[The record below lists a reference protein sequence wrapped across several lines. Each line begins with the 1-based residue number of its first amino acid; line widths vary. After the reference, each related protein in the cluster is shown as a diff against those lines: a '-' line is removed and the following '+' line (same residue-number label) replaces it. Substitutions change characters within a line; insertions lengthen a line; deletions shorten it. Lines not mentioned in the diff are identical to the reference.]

1 MAVKGNVAFSKS
13 QFKEKVFFCQK
24 LNKERIIMAALHEIL
39 KSSTS
44 NGKQWK
50 ATMTKSHSHD
60 DVTDVFGSNVFN
72 DRVMK
77 ERLPKDTYKAL
88 KETIDSGKTLTLE
101 VANVVANAMKDWAIE
116 KGATH
121 YTHWFQPLTGKTAE
135 KHDSFIAPTA
145 DGGVVMEFS
154 GKQLI
159 QGEPDASSFPS
170 GGLRATFEARGY
182 TAWDCTSPAFLKED
196 GAGNVTLTIPTAFC
210 SYTGEALDKK
220 TPLLRSMEAVS
231 KQALRVLRAL
241 GNSTSKR
248 VTATVGPEQE
258 YFLIDKKYYE
268 QRLDLITA
276 GRTLFGAPAPKGQEL
291 EDQYFGAIKDRIS
304 AFMRDLDTELWKMGV
319 LSKTKHNEVAP
330 SQYEMAPIFSTTNI
344 ATDHNQLVMETMQKV
359 ALRHDLVC
367 LLHEK
372 PFAGVNGSG
381 KHNNWSLATDDG
393 FNLLEPGKTPHE
405 NEQFLVFLA
414 AVIAAVD
421 KHADKLRAGAAN
433 TGNDLRL
440 GANEAPPAIISVFM
454 GEELTDILMSLA
466 KGKEAKSK
474 GQHFLNIGVDS
485 LPALPK
491 DNTDRNRTSPF
502 AFTGNKFE
510 FRMVPSSAS
519 ISGPNTVL
527 NTIVAESLDKIAG
540 RLEKAKDV
548 NKEAAAIVKETAI
561 ESGRII
567 FNGNNYS
574 AEWVTE
580 AKKRGPPNIKS
591 TVEALG
597 YMANKEAVKLFEKYK
612 VLSEGELHSRYE
624 VYLEIYAKNINI
636 EAQASVAMVKN
647 LFIPAVIA
655 FTSELASTIN
665 NLKSAGASTKVQKA
679 LLDEVSELLESA
691 NKKLAEF
698 EGILKKAQD
707 EKEAK
712 HKAEAYRDDVVPA
725 MNSLRADID
734 ALETFVPSSK
744 WPVPSYAEMLFKL

>member
-1 MAVKGNVAFSKS
+1 
-13 QFKEKVFFCQK
+13 
-24 LNKERIIMAALHEIL
+24 MAALHEIL

-44 NGKQWK
+44 NGKHWK
-50 ATMTKSHSHD
+50 ASMTKTNNHD

-72 DRVMK
+72 ERVMK

-88 KETIDSGKTLTLE
+88 KQTIDSGAPLTLE

-135 KHDSFIAPTA
+135 KHDSFISPTP

-196 GAGNVTLTIPTAFC
+196 AAGNVTLTIPTAFC

-241 GNSTSKR
+241 GNTTSKR
-248 VTATVGPEQE
+248 VTSTVGPEQE
-258 YFLIDKKYYE
+258 YFLIDKKYYD
-268 QRLDLITA
+268 QRLDLISA
-276 GRTLFGAPAPKGQEL
+276 GRTLFGAAAPKGQEL

-304 AFMRDLDTELWKMGV
+304 AFMKDLDTELWKMGV

-330 SQYEMAPIFSTTNI
+330 AQYEMAPIFSTTNI

-393 FNLLEPGKTPHE
+393 FNLLEPGKTPHD

-414 AVIAAVD
+414 AVLTAVD
-421 KHADKLRAGAAN
+421 THADKLRAGAAN

-454 GEELTDILMSLA
+454 GEELTDILMSIG

-474 GQHFLNIGVDS
+474 GQHYLNIGVDS
-485 LPALPK
+485 LPSLPK

-519 ISGPNTVL
+519 IAGPNTIL
-527 NTIVAESLDKIAG
+527 NTIVAEALDEVAT

-548 NKEAAAIVKETAI
+548 NKEAAAIVKEAVVKH
-561 ESGRII
+561 GRVI
-567 FNGNNYS
+567 FNGNGYTD
-574 AEWVTE
+574 AWVAE
-580 AKKRGPPNIKS
+580 AKKRGLPNITS
-591 TVEALG
+591 TVEAIS
-597 YMANKEAVKLFEKYK
+597 YMANKDAVRLFEKYK
-612 VLSEGELHSRYE
+612 VLTGGELHSRYE

-636 EAQASVAMVKN
+636 EAQSSIAMVKN
-647 LFIPAVIA
+647 QFIPAVVSY
-655 FTSELASTIN
+655 TTDLAESVGK
-665 NLKSAGASTKVQKA
+665 LKAIGSSYKVQKG
-679 LLDEVSELLESA
+679 LLDQITELLESA
-691 NKKLAEF
+691 SKKLGTLES
-698 EGILKKAQD
+698 LTKKAQA

-712 HKAEAYRDDVVPA
+712 DKAEAYRDEVVPS
-725 MNSLRADID
+725 MNNLRADID
-734 ALETFVPSSK
+734 ALENLVPSHL